1 MVRGFALVTTVAT
14 VTVPLDGGRDQRSLL
29 VHELIARS
37 FGFQFRRITGFANGK
52 RAARSEKPL
61 GVLISKRDGAT
72 IGAHRSL
79 CGLP

>member
-1 MVRGFALVTTVAT
+1 L
-14 VTVPLDGGRDQRSLL
+14 PLDGCRDQRSLL
-29 VHELIARS
+29 VYELIAQS
-37 FGFQFRRITGFANGK
+37 FGFQFRRITGFADGK

-61 GVLISKRDGAT
+61 GVLIPERDRAT